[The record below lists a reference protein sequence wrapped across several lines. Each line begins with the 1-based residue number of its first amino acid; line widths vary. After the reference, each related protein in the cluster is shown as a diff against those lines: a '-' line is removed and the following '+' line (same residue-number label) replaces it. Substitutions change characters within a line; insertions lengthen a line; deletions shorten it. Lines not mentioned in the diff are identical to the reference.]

1 MNLAA
6 HQIIS
11 QVRKLY
17 LKAQGLNDVGQEMK
31 LPKVM
36 TSPMVT

>member
-1 MNLAA
+1 MFPCAKKGQNMNLAA

-17 LKAQGLNDVGQEMK
+17 LKAQGFK
-31 LPKVM
+31 
-36 TSPMVT
+36 